1 MIDTSVKLTILNKEQ
16 VWGYGQELSV
26 NENKQLDIFKK
37 YGTMMAITDLSLLT
51 GGYYN
56 EFADKYY
63 SESEKYRTPDDTSLK
78 GRISTTW
85 LQDID
90 LRDVSRR
97 FAISADGE
105 LTSTNNHSREV
116 TVLPVLKLSDAL
128 FSEITKN
135 RRKGYNGI
143 NEVEFGEYAQYAPY
157 IPNLDIQQL
166 LREVYL
172 SNNMKKTGR
181 DYTFDSIYSDECEQ
195 EFEPETYEEYEYNG
209 KRYICVK
216 AKPGYIEFPAGYT
229 LSDGKRYIGGYGT
242 YVWVEI
248 SPVIWLIDDESKS
261 LISKR
266 GLLSGIRF
274 CSNEKDYDGNFE
286 ETELSNYL
294 NTYMLRDLFQ
304 STILKDE
311 LEFKPQIKN
320 IHNPYKDEN
329 ILRRK
334 NR

>member
-56 EFADKYY
+56 GFADK
-63 SESEKYRTPDDTSLK
+63 
-78 GRISTTW
+78 
-85 LQDID
+85 
-90 LRDVSRR
+90 
-97 FAISADGE
+97 
-105 LTSTNNHSREV
+105 
-116 TVLPVLKLSDAL
+116 
-128 FSEITKN
+128 
-135 RRKGYNGI
+135 
-143 NEVEFGEYAQYAPY
+143 
-157 IPNLDIQQL
+157 
-166 LREVYL
+166 
-172 SNNMKKTGR
+172 
-181 DYTFDSIYSDECEQ
+181 DY
-195 EFEPETYEEYEYNG
+195 
-209 KRYICVK
+209 V
-216 AKPGYIEFPAGYT
+216 
-229 LSDGKRYIGGYGT
+229 
-242 YVWVEI
+242 
-248 SPVIWLIDDESKS
+248 
-261 LISKR
+261 
-266 GLLSGIRF
+266 
-274 CSNEKDYDGNFE
+274 GNFE

-311 LEFKPQIKN
+311 LEFKSQIKN